1 MSRMNKP
8 LTTAEAAA
16 HLGVTRWRVNAMIRD
31 GRLKATRLGQI
42 FVIDEKDLKAVE
54 VRTPGRPP
62 KAKAEDAPATNGA
75 TTKATAKKG
84 EKK

>member
-1 MSRMNKP
+1 MNKP

-54 VRTPGRPP
+54 NRTPGRPP
-62 KAKAEDAPATNGA
+62 KAKAEDATATTTNGTRKRA
-75 TTKATAKKG
+75 AKKG
-84 EKK
+84 KT